1 MQMSVRDYNRKSFSL
16 IIGLGI
22 FVTVCFL
29 TIGLFFIEFGILMLI
44 IIPLIVFFI
53 IGLIIYRYSGESKK
67 FCPRCNVPISI
78 YTEYCRNCGLKLIN
92 KCPNCNIYMD
102 GNINYCDN
110 CGYEFPEYEGDKF
123 PFEYKVYEKGE
134 QLSEKPNFCP
144 TCGASLKDAEN
155 LRFCEFCG
163 SKIV

>member
-1 MQMSVRDYNRKSFSL
+1 MSVRDYNRKSFSV
-16 IIGLGI
+16 IIGLVI
-22 FVTVCFL
+22 FLVVCFL

-44 IIPLIVFFI
+44 IIPLIIFII
-53 IGLIIYRYSGESKK
+53 IGLLVYRYSGESKK

-92 KCPNCNIYMD
+92 KCPDCNIYMD